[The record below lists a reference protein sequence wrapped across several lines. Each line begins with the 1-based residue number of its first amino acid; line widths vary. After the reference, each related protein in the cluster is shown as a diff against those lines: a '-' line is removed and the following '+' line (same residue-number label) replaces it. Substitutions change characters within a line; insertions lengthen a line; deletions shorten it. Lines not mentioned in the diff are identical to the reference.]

1 MEYYEL
7 LCYYNDLQEERLRI
21 YDRYMN
27 DEIDEFVLES
37 FEQEI
42 LDIEKLLNKYKG
54 NDLYE

>member
-27 DEIDEFVLES
+27 NEIDEFVLEA
-37 FEQEI
+37 FEQEVSYVESM
-42 LDIEKLLNKYKG
+42 LNHYKLN
-54 NDLYE
+54 N